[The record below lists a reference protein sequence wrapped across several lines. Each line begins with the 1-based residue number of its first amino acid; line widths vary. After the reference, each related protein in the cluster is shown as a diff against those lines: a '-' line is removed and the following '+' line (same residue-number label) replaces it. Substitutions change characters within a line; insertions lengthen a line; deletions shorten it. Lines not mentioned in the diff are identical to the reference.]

1 MNQVNCITAV
11 TYRLVAQ
18 DAMGQNAIQARPVEV
33 EHVLIR
39 FGVNG
44 TTDTRKKNFKYL
56 AGVNFTFGASSFRVP
71 AANNGKHR
79 QVSIIAV
86 RRGELR

>member
-1 MNQVNCITAV
+1 MNQVNCITTV

-18 DAMGQNAIQARPVEV
+18 DATGQNNIQARPVEV

-44 TTDTRKKNFKYL
+44 ATDT
-56 AGVNFTFGASSFRVP
+56 
-71 AANNGKHR
+71 
-79 QVSIIAV
+79 
-86 RRGELR
+86 